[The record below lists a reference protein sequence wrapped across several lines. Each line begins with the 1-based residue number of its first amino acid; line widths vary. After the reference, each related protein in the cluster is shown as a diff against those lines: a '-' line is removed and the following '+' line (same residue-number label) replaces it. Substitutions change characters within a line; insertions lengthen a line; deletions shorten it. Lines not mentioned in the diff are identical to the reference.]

1 MLLNPHTTFI
11 TIFIADVT
19 EASAGQDGAGNN
31 GDVRL
36 PPAQP
41 MLAAVPPSGLPISVN
56 GWTAVAG
63 RVSSGKRAGGTAERS
78 SMVSGQSAASGS
90 GNDDGYG
97 GGRYDDDD
105 DDMFQLDEEIEA
117 RDRRDRRNA
126 GRRSVSHS
134 ARRQS
139 FHIEYEEFSHDEGS
153 DWLSGEEGDDDID
166 EEVIARLLIVT
177 QKRARDRTHYQ
188 YERKAAHD
196 DLTEIINEGLQ
207 NYERDLRIR
216 QRQERQDNT
225 KVSTVSQTKF
235 NRMHDNHAGGVNSFA
250 GPGSHLGAA
259 GSLSSFSV
267 SYQLQ
272 REIENAE
279 RAQAIPMSS
288 SDGKERRGKRKGR
301 RLAARFLPIH
311 QSGEGQ
317 DADHHQP
324 LTAPPAIPGSAGSYG
339 KSPMFGPAN
348 GPRFPRKYRDS
359 RKYHAQ
365 TPVGWMVG
373 TQPYTAA
380 EAEMS
385 KSLDKASGSSFSVGS
400 FLEQHMAAS
409 KAAGSQSSGHQ
420 ASLPMS
426 AGASAHHEHPSH
438 ELLREN
444 GFIQHKYYRYH
455 AKALKERK
463 QLGVGQS
470 QEMNTLFRFWSH
482 FMRDSF
488 NKKMYS
494 EFKRLSLEDAKSNY
508 RYGLEC
514 LFRFYSYGLEKKFRA
529 NIFADFQDMTKWDV
543 EQGELY
549 GLEKFWAYLHYNR
562 DKLPRDL
569 HIDSELQK
577 QLDKYKS
584 VDDFKR
590 AGRERRSSTV
600 GNAGLGAKGG
610 HSELSTQTLTNQKA
624 LASAE
629 KAVSNLSM

>member
-1 MLLNPHTTFI
+1 MPT
-11 TIFIADVT
+11 AQRGA
-19 EASAGQDGAGNN
+19 ASEEGA
-31 GDVRL
+31 RL
-36 PPAQP
+36 PPVQP
-41 MLAAVPPSGLPISVN
+41 MLAAVPSSGLSASAS

-63 RVSSGKRAGGTAERS
+63 RVSSGKRAGGAAERA
-78 SMVSGQSAASGS
+78 GLPAANGS
-90 GNDDGYG
+90 GNDHGYS
-97 GGRYDDDD
+97 GRGYDDD

-117 RDRRDRRNA
+117 RSRRERRNT
-126 GRRSVSHS
+126 GHRSVSHS

-139 FHIEYEEFSHDEGS
+139 FHVDHDEFSHDEGS
-153 DWLSGEEGDDDID
+153 DWFSGEEGDDDID
-166 EEVIARLLIVT
+166 EDVIARLLIVT

-235 NRMHDNHAGGVNSFA
+235 NRMHDNHAGNANGFA

-267 SYQLQ
+267 SDQLQ

-279 RAQAIPMSS
+279 RARAIPMGSG
-288 SDGKERRGKRKGR
+288 DGKERRGKRKGR

-311 QSGEGQ
+311 EGGEGQ
-317 DADHHQP
+317 DAEQQHP

-365 TPVGWMVG
+365 APVGWMVG

-385 KSLDKASGSSFSVGS
+385 KSLDKTSGSSFSVGS

-409 KAAGSQSSGHQ
+409 SAAGSQGG
-420 ASLPMS
+420 ASHATPPVS

-444 GFIQHKYYRYH
+444 GFVQHKYYRYH

-514 LFRFYSYGLEKKFRA
+514 LFRFYSYGLEKKFRL

-569 HIDSELQK
+569 HIDGELQK

-590 AGRERRSSTV
+590 AGRERRSSTI
-600 GNAGLGAKGG
+600 GGPGPSAKSG
-610 HSELSTQTLTNQKA
+610 HSELSNQKA
-624 LASAE
+624 VAN
-629 KAVSNLSM
+629 AVSIFDK